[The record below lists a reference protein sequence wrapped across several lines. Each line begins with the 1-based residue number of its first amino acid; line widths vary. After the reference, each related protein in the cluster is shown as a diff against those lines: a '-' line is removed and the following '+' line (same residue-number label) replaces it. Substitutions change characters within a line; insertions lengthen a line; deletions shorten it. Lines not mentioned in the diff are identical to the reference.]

1 MYPATTLVLRDG
13 EGAQEGARVQ
23 AGPSLVQTHPSAQ
36 GEAPYRGMILMG
48 RWKRRRYWPLIIFSF
63 PWNSRIT

>member
-1 MYPATTLVLRDG
+1 MLRDEEG
-13 EGAQEGARVQ
+13 TQEGAQVQ

-36 GEAPYRGMILMG
+36 GEAPYSRMILMG
-48 RWKRRRYWPLIIFSF
+48 RWKRRWYWPLIIFSF